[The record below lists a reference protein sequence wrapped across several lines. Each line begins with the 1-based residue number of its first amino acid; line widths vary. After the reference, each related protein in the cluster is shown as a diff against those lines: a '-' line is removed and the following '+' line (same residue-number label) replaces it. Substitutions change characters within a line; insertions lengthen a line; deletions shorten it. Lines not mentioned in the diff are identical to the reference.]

1 MHVCMCAGSLAGGGA
16 ERALL
21 DTGALLSS
29 QGHRVTVLTFEDS
42 TSDAYDVPAGLSRVA
57 LGLPSLSSNRLEG
70 LVNNIR
76 RILMIRAYV
85 RRARPDIMISYIT
98 RANVLCLM
106 ALAGTRL
113 LVIVTEH
120 NVPALRD
127 APMHRLWSL
136 LRRVLYLRAA
146 QVVLVSKGLVE
157 HYRWVR
163 PDRLSVI
170 YNFVADEQHT
180 AETSF
185 DFLDR
190 RSKYIV

>member
-1 MHVCMCAGSLAGGGA
+1 M
-16 ERALL
+16 
-21 DTGALLSS
+21 
-29 QGHRVTVLTFEDS
+29 
-42 TSDAYDVPAGLSRVA
+42 
-57 LGLPSLSSNRLEG
+57 
-70 LVNNIR
+70 
-76 RILMIRAYV
+76 
-85 RRARPDIMISYIT
+85 
-98 RANVLCLM
+98 CLM

-113 LVIVTEH
+113 PIIATEH

-185 DFLDR
+185 DFLDP
-190 RSKYIV
+190 RSEYIVGMGRLEPGKGFDFLIKAFKLIEADCPGWKLLILGEGSQRVKLRDLVESLGLKDRVAMPGRVAHPRSVLRRCGIFALASEREGFPLVLRWCREVG